1 MRFFSFLDHTG
12 AIRAG
17 AVDGTDP
24 TTIRDLT
31 GLLPPGAGSP
41 LRRLIASGIDPAP
54 LIAEAPVVG
63 AATTTLLPVVRTRPR
78 SWPRQSTT
86 APTRPR

>member
-1 MRFFSFLDHTG
+1 MRFLSFLDHTD

-31 GLLPPGAGSP
+31 CLLPPGAGSP
-41 LRRLIASGIDPAP
+41 LRD
-54 LIAEAPVVG
+54 
-63 AATTTLLPVVRTRPR
+63 
-78 SWPRQSTT
+78 
-86 APTRPR
+86 